1 MRKFIASL
9 IGIASILL
17 VALMAIR
24 YAPIPVGMA
33 TSYEG
38 AFNVFPLDSIVA
50 DVLFIGPSTL
60 AFGLHEEIL
69 IESGIDFF
77 SFGLNAGTGPL
88 YVFNE
93 AKQIGREAN
102 YIIMSPGP
110 PWLDQPREGYLVP
123 EVLSHSRLGSFE
135 VLKNYGLRVFVL
147 SKAWAFAHHFRP
159 WRSYYEPSTVMEG
172 FQWNSDVISKRG
184 VILDQNKRRND
195 FAVSSADGRDFNG
208 GRFKD
213 FEKNY
218 DLETG
223 IDFSFWRQKKDQFT
237 HLLPI
242 PMPVRDSRAV
252 YQYVNAMNS
261 LSLELSRPLLLTPES
276 CVFPDTL
283 FCDKSHLNL
292 KGSEIYSEMIA
303 RAINGLPS
311 VH

>member
-17 VALMAIR
+17 IALMAIR

-33 TSYEG
+33 TSYKG

-60 AFGLHEEIL
+60 AFGLHEETL

-77 SFGLNAGTGPL
+77 SFGLYAGTGPS
-88 YVFNE
+88 YVINE
-93 AKQIGREAN
+93 AKQIGRKAN

-110 PWLDQPREGYLVP
+110 PWLDQPREGDMVP
-123 EVLSHSRLGSFE
+123 ELLSHSRLGSFE

-159 WRSYYEPSTVMEG
+159 WLSYYGPSKVMEG
-172 FQWNSDVISKRG
+172 FHWSSDIISKRG

-208 GRFKD
+208 GRFVD

-223 IDFSFWRQKKDQFT
+223 IDFSFWRQKKNEFT
-237 HLLPI
+237 HLLPV
-242 PMPVRDSRAV
+242 PVRASRAA

-283 FCDKSHLNL
+283 FCDELHLNL

-303 RAINGLPS
+303 RAINGLP
-311 VH
+311 